1 MYKIVL
7 ENNKTKEVITYNDVA
22 DLNNGEKLF
31 YKFPINATA
40 LEDGEY
46 TLSLFEVGDS
56 EESLIVTDTLCVG
69 NFNVSGLQYKNGED
83 IYIETK
89 LDTKLEERNVRLE
102 DIRTTIIPSDGF
114 DGMSVVVINAQPVYD
129 AGYSDAQANVTK
141 NTNVLNVTENG
152 IYPTMYSTLDD
163 MPSNMIVG
171 YNEDG
176 TPFFN
181 YAHLTNQAYEFAPTR
196 NNRRIE
202 MWWKPDFNY
211 IFWNDFAPICATY
224 ACNFGFYIDNKDK
237 YLYATMNGRKIPFA
251 SPLKDK
257 WYHLILSKD
266 DGFIVDNTKVGDFKD
281 FEVGQNAEKV
291 YLNSAL
297 AWSNNA
303 QWYANGYYGMVKINN
318 TIYLP
323 SENGYINAN
332 YNTPQDEFRKGE
344 YEFTDPIPPF
354 SGNLVRTINVD
365 VTPKIKLSTY
375 GLKFAY
381 SNITEL
387 PEWADL
393 EGTTDCSYLFSN
405 CGLKAAPY
413 FDTSNVVFMNN
424 MFYYCSYL
432 ETVPVYDT
440 SNVVNMDNM
449 FASCG
454 FLKRIPQLDTSKVET
469 MGSIFSSCY
478 SLEYV
483 PLLSADS
490 LRDISSLFGYSTLS
504 NLTYFGGF
512 KNLKIDW
519 TSYGSLRMV
528 PNLTHQSIVSIIS
541 NLYDFRGNGDSST
554 TRTIE
559 FSNNSRSIIT
569 DDDIAMATNMGWIIT
584 FG

>member
-7 ENNKTKEVITYNDVA
+7 ENKKTKEVTIFDNVRDM
-22 DLNNGEKLF
+22 NNGEKLY
-31 YKFPINATA
+31 YKFNINLTQI
-40 LEDGEY
+40 EDGEY
-46 TLSLFEVGDS
+46 TLSLFDEDENLV
-56 EESLIVTDTLCVG
+56 LTDTLCVG
-69 NFNVSGLQYKNGED
+69 LFDATGLQYKKGEN
-83 IYIETK
+83 IYITTK

-163 MPSNMIVG
+163 IPSDMIVG

-181 YAHLTNQAYEFAPTR
+181 YAHLTKQAYEFAPTR

-224 ACNFGFYIDNKDK
+224 ACNFGFYLDSSNK
-237 YLYATMNGRKIPFA
+237 YLYAIMNGQKIPFEET
-251 SPLKDK
+251 LKDK

-266 DGFIVDNTKVGDFKD
+266 DGFIVDNTKVGEFKD

-297 AWSNNA
+297 AWASNA

-318 TIYLP
+318 SIYIP
-323 SENGYINAN
+323 SENGYINAT
-332 YNTPQDEFRKGE
+332 YNSPIDEFRKGE
-344 YEFTDPIPPF
+344 YEFIDPIPPF
-354 SGNLVRTINVD
+354 SGDLVRTINVD

-381 SNITEL
+381 SNISEL
-387 PEWADL
+387 PEWVDL

-432 ETVPVYDT
+432 ETVPEYDT
-440 SNVVNMDNM
+440 SNVVNMTNM
-449 FASCG
+449 FGSSTI
-454 FLKRIPQLDTSKVET
+454 KRIPQFDTSKVEY
-469 MGSIFSSCY
+469 MSSMFQGCF
-478 SLEYV
+478 SLEYI
-483 PLLSADS
+483 PLLSAYS
-490 LRDISSLFGYSTLS
+490 LRDNSSLFGYSTLS

-512 KNLKIDW
+512 KNLKIDF
-519 TSYGSLRMV
+519 TGYGSLRML
-528 PNLTHQSIVSIIS
+528 PNLTYESIVSIIS
-541 NLYDFRGNGDSST
+541 NLYDFRGNGDMTT

>member
-1 MYKIVL
+1 MRIELQNK
-7 ENNKTKEVITYNDVA
+7 KTKEVITFDNIS

-31 YKFPINATA
+31 YKFSINASS

-46 TLSLFEVGDS
+46 GLSLFDGDN
-56 EESLIVTDTLCVG
+56 LIATDTLCVG
-69 NFNVSGLQYKNGED
+69 DFDVNGLQYKKGES
-83 IYIETK
+83 IYIENILNTK
-89 LDTKLEERNVRLE
+89 IE
-102 DIRTTIIPSDGF
+102 DKVVSVNDIKTTVLPTEGYDAMATVG
-114 DGMSVVVINAQPVYD
+114 VNAQPVYD
-129 AGYSDAQANVTK
+129 KGYFDGTK
-141 NTNVLNVTENG
+141 SATQNTDVLGITENG
-152 IYPTMYSTLDD
+152 IYATMYSTLDD
-163 MPSNMIVG
+163 IPSDMIVG

-176 TPFFN
+176 TPFCN
-181 YAHLTNQAYEFAPTR
+181 YAHLTNQAYEFAPTT
-196 NNRRIE
+196 NGRRIE

-224 ACNFGFYIDNKDK
+224 ACNFGFYIDSDDK
-237 YLYATMNGRKIPFA
+237 YLYATMNGQKIPFEE
-251 SPLKDK
+251 PLKDK

-266 DGFIVDNTKVGDFKD
+266 DGFIVDNTKVDDFKD
-281 FEVGQNAEKV
+281 FEVGQNAEEV

-297 AWSNNA
+297 AWANNA

-375 GLKFAY
+375 GLTFAY
-381 SNITEL
+381 SNISEL

-393 EGTTDCSYLFSN
+393 EGTTNCSYFFSN

-413 FDTSNVVFMNN
+413 FDTSNVVFMDN

-432 ETVPVYDT
+432 ETVPEYDT
-440 SNVVNMDNM
+440 SNVVNMNSM
-449 FASCG
+449 FGNCSM
-454 FLKRIPQLDTSKVET
+454 LKRIPQFDTSKVEY
-469 MGSIFSSCY
+469 MSSMFQGCF
-478 SLEYV
+478 SLEYI
-483 PLLSADS
+483 PLLSAYS
-490 LRDISSLFGYSTLS
+490 LQSISSLFGYSTLT

-512 KNLKIDW
+512 KNLKIDF
-519 TSYGSLRMV
+519 TSYGSLRML
-528 PNLTHQSIVSIIS
+528 PNLTYESIVSIIS

>member
-1 MYKIVL
+1 MRIELQNK
-7 ENNKTKEVITYNDVA
+7 KTKEVITFDNIS

-31 YKFPINATA
+31 YKFSINASS

-46 TLSLFEVGDS
+46 GLSLFDGDN
-56 EESLIVTDTLCVG
+56 LIATDTLCVG
-69 NFNVSGLQYKNGED
+69 DFDVNGLQYKKGES
-83 IYIETK
+83 IYIENILNTK
-89 LDTKLEERNVRLE
+89 IE
-102 DIRTTIIPSDGF
+102 DKVVSVNDIKTTVLPTEGYDAMATVG
-114 DGMSVVVINAQPVYD
+114 VNAQPVYD
-129 AGYSDAQANVTK
+129 KGYFDGAKSATQ
-141 NTNVLNVTENG
+141 NTDVLNITENG

-163 MPSNMIVG
+163 IPESYITG

-176 TPFFN
+176 TPFCN

-211 IFWNDFAPICATY
+211 IFFNDFAPICATY
-224 ACNFGFYIDNKDK
+224 ACNFGFYIDNNDK
-237 YLYATMNGRKIPFA
+237 YLYAKMNGQGIPFEE
-251 SPLKDK
+251 PLKDK

-281 FEVGQNAEKV
+281 FEVGQNAEEV

-297 AWSNNA
+297 AWANNA

-354 SGNLVRTINVD
+354 SGDLVRTINVD
-365 VTPKIKLSTY
+365 VTPKIKLSKY

-381 SNITEL
+381 SNISEL

-405 CGLKAAPY
+405 CGLRAAPY

-432 ETVPVYDT
+432 ETVPEYDT
-440 SNVVNMDNM
+440 SNVVNMTNM
-449 FASCG
+449 FGSSTI
-454 FLKRIPQLDTSKVET
+454 KRIPQFDTSKVEY
-469 MGSIFSSCY
+469 MGSMFQGCF
-478 SLEYV
+478 SLEYI
-483 PLLSADS
+483 PLLSAYS
-490 LRDISSLFGYSTLS
+490 LRDIGSLFGYSTLS

-541 NLYDFRGNGDSST
+541 NLYDFRGNGDST

-559 FSNNSRSIIT
+559 FSNNSRSLIT